1 MDRSL
6 IKGLD
11 LSELFYREAVGPLLA
26 SRWPDLTYSAALIGP
41 GSDILGFDD
50 AQSRDHDWG
59 PRLMLFLTEADYA
72 TQQDAIDRMLR
83 QELPAR
89 IRGYPTS
96 FGRHEDG
103 TAVMTAN
110 DGDSIPPGAAPQ
122 HGVRFLILQRF
133 FQSVLKFDP
142 VGDMRAVDWLSVPEH
157 HLLMLTSGRVFHDG
171 LRQGAAPGGLE
182 SVRAK
187 LRYYPRD
194 VWLYRLAAQWRRIAQ
209 EEAFMG
215 RCGQVGDDLGS
226 RLVAARLVHD
236 LMRLCFLIERRYTP
250 YLKWLGTAFAQ
261 LECAAQLTPVLAQTL
276 AARSWTE
283 RERHLTAAY
292 EIVAGLHN
300 GLGITGALPTRVSP
314 YYARPFVVI
323 HADRFV
329 DAIRAAITDKEVL
342 DLPEHLG
349 AIDQFIDST
358 DALNHFEWF
367 KPVFR
372 ESSE

>member
-26 SRWPDLTYSAALIGP
+26 SRRPDLTYSAALIGP

-83 QELPAR
+83 QELPAE

-110 DGDSIPPGAAPQ
+110 DGDSTPPGVAPQ
-122 HGVRFLILQRF
+122 HGVRFLTLQRF

-142 VGDMRAVDWLSVPEH
+142 VGDIRAVDWLSVPEH
-157 HLLMLTSGRVFHDG
+157 HLLTLTSGRVFHDG
-171 LRQGAAPGGLE
+171 LSQGAAPGGLE
-182 SVRAK
+182 SIRAK

-261 LECAAQLTPVLAQTL
+261 LECAAQLTPVLARIL
-276 AARSWTE
+276 AARS
-283 RERHLTAAY
+283 
-292 EIVAGLHN
+292 
-300 GLGITGALPTRVSP
+300 
-314 YYARPFVVI
+314 
-323 HADRFV
+323 
-329 DAIRAAITDKEVL
+329 
-342 DLPEHLG
+342 
-349 AIDQFIDST
+349 
-358 DALNHFEWF
+358 
-367 KPVFR
+367 PVR
-372 ESSE
+372 CEGVR

>member
-50 AQSRDHDWG
+50 AKSQDHDWG

-110 DGDSIPPGAAPQ
+110 DGDSIPSEAAPQ
-122 HGVRFLILQRF
+122 HGVRFLTLQRF

-142 VGDMRAVDWLSVPEH
+142 VRDICAVDWLSVPEH
-157 HLLMLTSGRVFHDG
+157 HLLALASGRVFHDG
-171 LRQGAAPGGLE
+171 WTL
-182 SVRAK
+182 SICI
-187 LRYYPRD
+187 
-194 VWLYRLAAQWRRIAQ
+194 RI
-209 EEAFMG
+209 
-215 RCGQVGDDLGS
+215 
-226 RLVAARLVHD
+226 H
-236 LMRLCFLIERRYTP
+236 FLFTSHQPDNQQQR
-250 YLKWLGTAFAQ
+250 
-261 LECAAQLTPVLAQTL
+261 
-276 AARSWTE
+276 
-283 RERHLTAAY
+283 
-292 EIVAGLHN
+292 
-300 GLGITGALPTRVSP
+300 
-314 YYARPFVVI
+314 
-323 HADRFV
+323 
-329 DAIRAAITDKEVL
+329 
-342 DLPEHLG
+342 
-349 AIDQFIDST
+349 
-358 DALNHFEWF
+358 
-367 KPVFR
+367 
-372 ESSE
+372 